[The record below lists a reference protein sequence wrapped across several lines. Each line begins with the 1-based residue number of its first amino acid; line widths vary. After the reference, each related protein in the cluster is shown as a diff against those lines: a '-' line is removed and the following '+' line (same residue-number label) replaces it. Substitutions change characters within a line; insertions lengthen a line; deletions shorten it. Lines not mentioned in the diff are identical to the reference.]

1 MSQFFVDLQ
10 TSFGDED
17 TSVEPDISF
26 VISTIENFANL
37 VSNEKI
43 RKISMVIVDNGHTI
57 QTDTQNASIAKI
69 YKFFQTDKEDGLMK
83 KENLDETQKSE
94 NVFPS
99 KCLQSRLVVFTD
111 NFLGAT
117 QSNDQLV
124 AIEKEFDRL
133 KSIYPGNKVILI

>member
-1 MSQFFVDLQ
+1 
-10 TSFGDED
+10 
-17 TSVEPDISF
+17 
-26 VISTIENFANL
+26 
-37 VSNEKI
+37 
-43 RKISMVIVDNGHTI
+43 MVIVDNGHTI
-57 QTDTQNASIAKI
+57 QTDTQNASMAKI
-69 YKFFQTDKEDGLMK
+69 YKFFQSYKEDVLLK

-133 KSIYPGNKVILI
+133 KSIYPGNKVKLI